1 MSTRACDGG
10 MHTRMCTSIHVAC
23 VRQVNTY
30 KACDGGMYT
39 RCQYFLCFFT
49 AHHNC
54 IPSVLND
61 PLLRAAAFAAA
72 LTLNPS
78 SLHVTSATT
87 EHLHSSHQ
95 FLHHVTHCC
104 CIGSS
109 SSSDRTLD
117 LLRVT
122 QSQNPKIQSQPSK
135 NLNSKPY
142 NQTPNPKPQTPNP
155 KPQTPNLKPQTPN
168 LYPIRHPAESGSGS

>member
-1 MSTRACDGG
+1 MSIRACDGG
-10 MHTRMCTSIHVAC
+10 MYTRIYTSIHVAC
-23 VRQVNTY
+23 VRQGNTY

-54 IPSVLND
+54 TPSVLND

-109 SSSDRTLD
+109 SSSGRTLD

-122 QSQNPKIQSQPSK
+122 QSPNPKIQNQPPK
-135 NLNSKPY
+135 NSNSKRQ
-142 NQTPNPKPQTPNP
+142 NQNPNPLHHNP

-168 LYPIRHPAESGSGS
+168 LYPIRHPAESGSCS